1 MKINFRITIG
11 DLVSIVGWLNNKP
24 VISVLR
30 RKKAIRLPVI
40 SINEYELIES
50 MRRLGLNKEY
60 IFFFDTLSLKIGV
73 FIESNSFELDKER
86 ETLGKKIHESLK
98 NISLKKN
105 F

>member
-1 MKINFRITIG
+1 
-11 DLVSIVGWLNNKP
+11 
-24 VISVLR
+24 
-30 RKKAIRLPVI
+30 
-40 SINEYELIES
+40 

-105 F
+105 L